1 MDRLDLPPM
10 KWVNSIGA
18 FELVLAGSFVLLY
31 LAFIWRVIRTTQ
43 RLGLP
48 QRRVLIKTI
57 LRTIYFGLIITALLG
72 PSFGDTSR
80 EVKTVGKDIFI
91 CIDLS
96 QSMNAT
102 DVQPSRLEKVKFELK
117 NIVEAFNSD
126 RIGLIMFSSEAYM
139 QCPLTYDNN
148 ALNLFIQTLNTDMV
162 PNFGTDFGPPLEMAT
177 EKLIAD
183 DTVITR
189 SKSKITILISDGED
203 FGDNTDEIAEEL
215 ESEGITLFTLGV
227 GTKQGSK
234 IPTRNGFKTD
244 KSGNEV
250 VTQLNSTSL
259 EELAENTGGEYFEIN
274 ESRNDVARLISA
286 INGVEGEMRDAKQ
299 VDATQNRYFYFLGLA
314 LFLMLMDV
322 VFSVKLIKL

>member
-1 MDRLDLPPM
+1 M
-10 KWVNSIGA
+10 KWVNSVGT
-18 FELVLAGSFVLLY
+18 FELVLATTFLVLY
-31 LAFIWRVIRTTQ
+31 LVFIWRVITTTK

-48 QRRVLIKTI
+48 ATRVAIKTI
-57 LRTIYFGLIITALLG
+57 LRTIYFTLIITALLG

-148 ALNLFIQTLNTDMV
+148 ALNLFIQTLNTEMV

-244 KSGNEV
+244 QSGNEV
-250 VTQLNSTSL
+250 VSQLNSSSL
-259 EELAENTGGEYFEIN
+259 ENLAENTGGEYFEIN
-274 ESRNDVARLISA
+274 ESRNDVARLINA
-286 INGVEGEMRDAKQ
+286 INSVEGEMRDAKQ
-299 VDATQNRYFYFLGLA
+299 VDATQNRYFYFLGFA
-314 LFLMLMDV
+314 LLLMVLDV

>member
-1 MDRLDLPPM
+1 M
-10 KWVNSIGA
+10 KWVNSIST
-18 FELVLAGSFVLLY
+18 FELVLAGCFFLLY
-31 LAFIWRVIRTTQ
+31 LTFIWRVIQTTR

-48 QRRVLIKTI
+48 ARRVLIKTI
-57 LRTIYFGLIITALLG
+57 LRSIYFGLIIVALLG
-72 PSFGDTSR
+72 PSFGDTTR

-96 QSMNAT
+96 QSMNAP

-148 ALNLFIQTLNTDMV
+148 ALNLFIQTLNTEMV

-183 DTVITR
+183 DTVVTR

-203 FGDNTDEIAEEL
+203 FGDNTDEIAEDL

-244 KSGNEV
+244 NNGNEV
-250 VTQLNSTSL
+250 VSQLNSSSL
-259 EELAENTGGEYFEIN
+259 EDLAESSGGEYFEIN
-274 ESRNDVARLISA
+274 ESRNDVARLINA
-286 INGVEGEMRDAKQ
+286 INNVEGEMRDAKQ
-299 VDATQNRYFYFLGLA
+299 VDATQNRYFYFLGIA
-314 LFLMLMDV
+314 LFLMVVDV
-322 VFSVKLIKL
+322 LFSVKLIKL

>member
-1 MDRLDLPPM
+1 M
-10 KWVNSIGA
+10 KWVNSLST
-18 FELVLAGSFVLLY
+18 FEIVLIAIFILFYLSFL
-31 LAFIWRVIRTTQ
+31 WRVISTTR

-48 QRRVLIKTI
+48 ARRVLIKTI
-57 LRTIYFGLIITALLG
+57 LRTVYFGLIIISLLG

-80 EVKTVGKDIFI
+80 EIKTVGKDIFV
-91 CIDLS
+91 CVDLS
-96 QSMNAT
+96 QSMNAN

-148 ALNLFIQTLNTDMV
+148 ALNLFIQTLNTAMV

-183 DTVITR
+183 DTVLTR

-203 FGDNTDEIAEEL
+203 FGDNTNEIAEEL

-227 GTKQGSK
+227 GTKRGSK
-234 IPTRNGFKTD
+234 IPTRNGYKTD
-244 KSGNEV
+244 NNGNEV
-250 VTQLNSTSL
+250 VSQLNSSSL

-274 ESRNDVARLISA
+274 ESRNDVARLINA
-286 INGVEGEMRDAKQ
+286 INNVEGETRDAKQ

-314 LFLMLMDV
+314 LLLMILDV
-322 VFSVKLIKL
+322 LFSVKLIKL

>member
-1 MDRLDLPPM
+1 M
-10 KWVNSIGA
+10 KWVSSIGTFEIALVAA
-18 FELVLAGSFVLLY
+18 FVILY
-31 LAFIWRVIRTTQ
+31 IGFIWRVIRTTQ

-48 QRRVLIKTI
+48 AKRVLIKTI
-57 LRTIYFGLIITALLG
+57 MRTIYFALIILALLG

-96 QSMNAT
+96 QSMNAP

-117 NIVEAFNSD
+117 NIVEAFSSD

-148 ALNLFIQTLNTDMV
+148 ALNLFIQTLNTGMV

-183 DTVITR
+183 DTVVTR

-203 FGDNTDEIAEEL
+203 FGDNTDGIAEEL

-234 IPTRNGFKTD
+234 IPTRNGFKKD
-244 KSGNEV
+244 NKGNEV
-250 VTQLNSTSL
+250 VSQLNSSSL
-259 EELAENTGGEYFEIN
+259 ENLAENTGGEYFEIN

-286 INGVEGEMRDAKQ
+286 INNVEGEMRDAKQ

-314 LFLMLMDV
+314 LLLMVMDV
-322 VFSVKLIKL
+322 LFSVKLIKL

>member
-1 MDRLDLPPM
+1 M
-10 KWVNSIGA
+10 KWVNTIGV
-18 FELVLAGSFVLLY
+18 FEMVVAGAFVLLY
-31 LAFIWRVIRTTQ
+31 LAFIWRVIRTTK

-48 QRRVLIKTI
+48 ARRVVIKTI
-57 LRTIYFGLIITALLG
+57 LRTLYFGLILTALLG

-96 QSMNAT
+96 QSMNAV

-148 ALNLFIQTLNTDMV
+148 ALNLFIQTLNTNMV

-189 SKSKITILISDGED
+189 SKAKITILISDGED
-203 FGDNTDEIAEEL
+203 FGDNTDEIADEL

-244 KSGNEV
+244 NNGNDV
-250 VTQLNSTSL
+250 ITQLNSTSL
-259 EELAENTGGEYFEIN
+259 ENLAEDTGGEYFEIN
-274 ESRNDVARLISA
+274 ESRNDVARLINA
-286 INGVEGEMRDAKQ
+286 INNVEGEIRDSKQ
-299 VDATQNRYFYFLGLA
+299 VDATQNRYYYFLGLA
-314 LFLMLMDV
+314 LFLMVIDTM
-322 VFSVKLIKL
+322 FSVKLIKL

>member
-1 MDRLDLPPM
+1 M
-10 KWVNSIGA
+10 KWVNSIST
-18 FELVLAGSFVLLY
+18 FELVLIGIFVILY
-31 LAFIWRVIRTTQ
+31 LTFIWRVITTTK

-48 QRRVLIKTI
+48 ARRVIIKTVM
-57 LRTIYFGLIITALLG
+57 RTIYFGLIIAALLG

-80 EVKTVGKDIFI
+80 EVKTVGKDIFV

-96 QSMNAT
+96 QSMNAV

-148 ALNLFIQTLNTDMV
+148 ALNLFIQTLNTGMV

-189 SKSKITILISDGED
+189 SKSKIAILISDGED

-215 ESEGITLFTLGV
+215 ESEGISLFTLGV

-234 IPTRNGFKTD
+234 IPTRTGFKTD
-244 KSGNEV
+244 RSGKDV
-250 VTQLNSTSL
+250 ISKLNSTSL
-259 EELAENTGGEYFEIN
+259 EKLADNADGEYFEIN
-274 ESRNDVARLISA
+274 ESRNDVARLINA
-286 INGVEGEMRDAKQ
+286 INNVEGEMRDSKQ
-299 VDATQNRYFYFLGLA
+299 VDATQNRYYYFLGLA
-314 LFLMLMDV
+314 LFLMVLDV
-322 VFSVKLIKL
+322 LFSVKLIKL

>member
-1 MDRLDLPPM
+1 M
-10 KWVNSIGA
+10 KWVNSIST
-18 FELVLAGSFVLLY
+18 FELVLVGIFFILY
-31 LAFIWRVIRTTQ
+31 LIFIWRVITTTK

-48 QRRVLIKTI
+48 ARRVLIKTI
-57 LRTIYFGLIITALLG
+57 VRSAYFGLIIVALLG

-96 QSMNAT
+96 QSMNAV

-162 PNFGTDFGPPLEMAT
+162 PNYGTDFGPPLEMAT

-203 FGDNTDEIAEEL
+203 FGDNTDDIAEEL
-215 ESEGITLFTLGV
+215 ESEGISLFTLGV
-227 GTKQGSK
+227 GTRQGSK
-234 IPTRNGFKTD
+234 IPTRTGFKTD
-244 KSGNEV
+244 RSGNDV
-250 VTQLNSTSL
+250 ISKLNSSSL
-259 EELAENTGGEYFEIN
+259 EKLADNADGEYFEIN
-274 ESRNDVARLISA
+274 ESRNDVARLINA
-286 INGVEGEMRDAKQ
+286 INNVEGEMRDSKQ
-299 VDATQNRYFYFLGLA
+299 VDATQNRYYYFLGLA
-314 LFLMLMDV
+314 LFLMVLDV
-322 VFSVKLIKL
+322 LFSVKLIKL

>member
-1 MDRLDLPPM
+1 M
-10 KWVNSIGA
+10 KWVNTVST
-18 FELVLAGSFVLLY
+18 FDFVLVGVFLLLY
-31 LAFIWRVIRTTQ
+31 LAFIWRVVKTTK

-48 QRRVLIKTI
+48 AKRVIIKTI
-57 LRTIYFGLIITALLG
+57 LRTLYFGLIIVALLG

-80 EVKTVGKDIFI
+80 EIKTVGKDIFV

-96 QSMNAT
+96 QSMNAS

-162 PNFGTDFGPPLEMAT
+162 PNYGTDFGPPLEMAT
-177 EKLIAD
+177 EKLTAD

-203 FGDNTDEIAEEL
+203 FGENTNEIAEDL
-215 ESEGITLFTLGV
+215 ESSGITLFTLGV
-227 GTKQGSK
+227 GTESGSR
-234 IPTRNGFKTD
+234 IPTRDGFKTN
-244 KSGNEV
+244 KSGDV
-250 VTQLNSTSL
+250 VVSKLNPRSL
-259 EELAENTGGEYFEIN
+259 KDLADDAGGEYFEIN
-274 ESRNDVARLISA
+274 ESRNDVPRLINS
-286 INGVEGEMRDAKQ
+286 INNVEGETREAKK

-314 LFLMLMDV
+314 LALMIIDIL
-322 VFSVKLIKL
+322 FSVKLIKL

>member
-1 MDRLDLPPM
+1 M
-10 KWVNSIGA
+10 KWVNSIST
-18 FELVLAGSFVLLY
+18 FELVLVGIFFILY
-31 LAFIWRVIRTTQ
+31 LIFIWRVITTTK

-48 QRRVLIKTI
+48 ARRVLIKTI
-57 LRTIYFGLIITALLG
+57 VRSAYFGLIIVALLG

-96 QSMNAT
+96 QSMNAV

-126 RIGLIMFSSEAYM
+126 RIGLIMFSSEAYT

-162 PNFGTDFGPPLEMAT
+162 PNYGTDFGPPLEMAT

-203 FGDNTDEIAEEL
+203 FGDNTDDIAEEF
-215 ESEGITLFTLGV
+215 ESEGISLFTLGV
-227 GTKQGSK
+227 GTRQGSK
-234 IPTRNGFKTD
+234 IPTRTGFKTD
-244 KSGNEV
+244 RSGNDV
-250 VTQLNSTSL
+250 ISKLNSSSL
-259 EELAENTGGEYFEIN
+259 EKLADNADGEYFEIN
-274 ESRNDVARLISA
+274 ESRNDVARLINA
-286 INGVEGEMRDAKQ
+286 INNVEGEMRDSKQ
-299 VDATQNRYFYFLGLA
+299 VDATQNRYYYFLGLA
-314 LFLMLMDV
+314 LFLMVLDV
-322 VFSVKLIKL
+322 LFSVKLIKL

>member
-1 MDRLDLPPM
+1 M
-10 KWVNSIGA
+10 KWVNTLGT
-18 FELVLAGSFVLLY
+18 FELIIAGIFFLLY
-31 LAFIWRVIRTTQ
+31 IAFMWRVVSTTK

-48 QRRVLIKTI
+48 ARRVVIKMI
-57 LRTIYFGLIITALLG
+57 LRTLYFALIVTSLLG
-72 PSFGDTSR
+72 PSFGDASR
-80 EVKTVGKDIFI
+80 EIKTVGKDIFI

-189 SKSKITILISDGED
+189 SKSKIAILISDGED
-203 FGDNTDEIAEEL
+203 FGENTNEVADEL
-215 ESEGITLFTLGV
+215 ESEGISLFTLGV
-227 GTKQGSK
+227 GTQKGSK

-244 KSGNEV
+244 KSGKEV
-250 VTQLNSTSL
+250 VTQLNSSSL
-259 EELAENTGGEYFEIN
+259 EELADNADGEYFEIN
-274 ESRNDVARLISA
+274 ESRNDVARLINA
-286 INGVEGEMRDAKQ
+286 INNVEGEMRDAKK
-299 VDATQNRYFYFLGLA
+299 VDATQNRYFYFLGAA
-314 LFLMLMDV
+314 LLLMIMDV
-322 VFSVKLIKL
+322 LFSVRLIKL